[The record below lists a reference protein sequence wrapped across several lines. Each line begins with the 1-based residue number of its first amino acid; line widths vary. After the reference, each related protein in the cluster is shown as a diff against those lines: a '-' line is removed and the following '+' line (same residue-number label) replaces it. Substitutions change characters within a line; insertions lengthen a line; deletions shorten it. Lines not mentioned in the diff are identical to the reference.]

1 MQAAP
6 GTRVTLH
13 FTLALADG
21 TEIDATGDAEP
32 MTVVLGQG
40 MLLESLESRLV
51 GLSAGDKRRFDIP
64 AHETHFAE
72 DEDTIQTL
80 PRSEFP
86 EDADLQVGNVFGF
99 QLPNGEEVPGMI
111 VSFDEREV
119 VVDFS
124 HPLAGHDVVFEVEI
138 LAVEPV
144 S

>member
-1 MQAAP
+1 MEAAP

-13 FTLALADG
+13 YTLALADG
-21 TEIDATGDAEP
+21 TEIDATHEGEP

-40 MLLESLESRLV
+40 MLLDSLEQRLA
-51 GLSAGDKRRFDIP
+51 GLHAGDKRRFDIP

-80 PRSEFP
+80 PRTDFP
-86 EDADLQVGNVFGF
+86 EDLELEIGSVLGF
-99 QLPNGEEVPGMI
+99 QLPNGDEVPGTI
-111 VSFDEREV
+111 VSFDGRDV

-124 HPLAGHDVVFEVEI
+124 HPLAGHDVVFDVEV